1 LAGDVDKNAE
11 NNQPKKSFDK
21 QDKNNSDSDGFSIEK
36 SETRSREV
44 SDVMADIDNRIQS
57 DD

>member
-1 LAGDVDKNAE
+1 MAGDVDKTAE
-11 NNQPKKSFDK
+11 NNQPKKSF
-21 QDKNNSDSDGFSIEK
+21 DKNNSDSDGFSIEK